1 MKVTKAQLRRIIR
14 EVQHLP
20 RKDRNQRDDEVLLN
34 VYRAASLEGTR
45 VVVRG
50 EKGSLY
56 AGIGNTEGLHD
67 FADVLAREKWQKSGS
82 RFVQKLKG
90 LVPGNVIQGVEGR
103 NRFDFGTW
111 TPQLQAMVADLN
123 TTADLKALVQAS
135 WD

>member
-1 MKVTKAQLRRIIR
+1 MLLTKGQLRRIIR
-14 EVQHLP
+14 EAQRLP
-20 RKDRNQRDDEVLLN
+20 GKDRNQRDDEVLLN

-56 AGIGNTEGLHD
+56 VGIGNTEGLHD

-82 RFVQKLKG
+82 SFVQKLKG
-90 LVPGNVIQGVEGR
+90 LIPGNVIQGVEGR

-123 TTADLKALVQAS
+123 TAADLKALIQVS